1 MHYALQGGRRRSQN
15 MLYLC
20 SAIRIYKNMKV
31 YVLTM
36 TSQLGLFAIS
46 EGRTKLACV
55 MLSGAKNLTEG
66 KKERPAE

>member
-1 MHYALQGGRRRSQN
+1 
-15 MLYLC
+15 
-20 SAIRIYKNMKV
+20 MKV

-55 MLSGAKNLTEG
+55 MLSEAKNLTEG
-66 KKERPAE
+66 KKRRPAE